1 MAKDKTPSFI
11 LEFGLEAN
19 AHEETEL
26 NKRFEVAR
34 QLYNACLSEAKRRL
48 LLLRQSKEYQHARSM
63 PKTVTPLENNTLF
76 SSEDIQGRFSNG
88 VNGKPNKERTLKF
101 KALNAQFGFREYDLH
116 IYVTTLQNLSYLT
129 TEVNKVLFCNVVT
142 KIRNSWIGNHIN
154 AVVQPLSP
162 IDSTTAQKI
171 ATRAFS
177 AVQRVAFGKAFRIR
191 FKGKNQFKSVE
202 GKTKY
207 CHKCPELAKDQYTKK
222 PLSQR
227 VHTCCN
233 LNIQRDLYSA
243 FLAGSVVENN
253 NPLTPFGKGE
263 LDTADVNERWRSMET
278 ILQRAVSN
286 LSQAANVPLLRNS
299 FGLST
304 RDRAA
309 RLRSS
314 DVLKRG
320 IPDAK
325 AQDVVA

>member
-116 IYVTTLQNLSYLT
+116 IY
-129 TEVNKVLFCNVVT
+129 